1 MELLELYQLADAEH
15 IPVYSFDLPQTHSLS
30 LMNNDGSCA
39 VAIDPFGL
47 NSTKDEK
54 IRLAHELGHCVTG
67 SFYNRYSDFD
77 IKARSEYKADKWA
90 IKKLIPKDELQAALE
105 QGYTEPWDLAEYFN
119 VTEGF
124 IIKAVNFYQ
133 LGNI

>member
-15 IPVYSFDLPQTHSLS
+15 IPVYSFDLPQTQSLS

-77 IKARSEYKADKWA
+77 IKAKSEYRADKWA
-90 IKKLIPKDELQAALE
+90 IKKLIPKDELQAAFE

-119 VTEGF
+119 VTEEF
-124 IIKAVNFYQ
+124 IIKAVNYYRS
-133 LGNI
+133 